1 MKIEYIPSEAGSVA
15 KVVIFSFITERRKL
29 NRLVDRALLF
39 TPVHE
44 STIGFFFRVTTL
56 YGKPSHV
63 LRAYKIICKEANQ

>member
-1 MKIEYIPSEAGSVA
+1 MKIEYIASEKRNVA
-15 KVVIFSFITERRKL
+15 KVIIFSFITEHRKL

>member
-1 MKIEYIPSEAGSVA
+1 MKIEYIVSEKRNVA

-63 LRAYKIICKEANQ
+63 LRAYKIICKEVNQ